1 MAKYII
7 KRILWVLPVMIGVIV
22 IVYTI
27 SYNLP
32 GSPMTTRARM
42 GNVGLDAPY
51 IVQLGNYI
59 WRIFTRLDLG
69 KSYAT
74 GYHVAQELATRLPV
88 TFKLS
93 MLGILLM
100 LAIGLPCGMVSA
112 LKQYSAMD
120 ISLTSVS
127 LILAAIPSFVLALLC
142 AVFFC
147 VTLRWLP
154 VRGLNEWK
162 AWILPVFC
170 SSVGSLAVYLRMT
183 RTTMLEVIRQDYI
196 TTARA
201 KGLKE
206 NLVVSR
212 HALRNCLIPL
222 TTIAGLS
229 VANIFAGSIIVET
242 LFSINGMGVYIMS
255 GVLARDYP
263 AINGAVIAMS
273 LLICIVNLVVD
284 IAYALIDP
292 RIRVQLLPVKKKE
305 NKKEKI
311 IAKSTIQF

>member
-1 MAKYII
+1 MIKYII
-7 KRILWVLPVMIGVIV
+7 KRILWVIPVMIGVIV

-32 GSPMTTRARM
+32 GSPMTTRARV
-42 GNVGLDAPY
+42 GDVGLDAPY

-59 WRIFTRLDLG
+59 WRIITRLDLG
-69 KSYAT
+69 RSYAS
-74 GYHVAQELATRLPV
+74 GFRVAEELATRLPV

-93 MLGILLM
+93 LLGILLM
-100 LAIGLPCGMVSA
+100 LSIGLPCGMVSA
-112 LKQYSAMD
+112 LKQYSALD
-120 ISLTSVS
+120 ITLTSIS

-142 AVFFC
+142 AILFC
-147 VTLRWLP
+147 VVLRWLP
-154 VRGLNEWK
+154 VRGLNEWR

-206 NLVVSR
+206 NVVVR
-212 HALRNCLIPL
+212 KHALKNCLIPL

-273 LLICIVNLVVD
+273 LLICVVNLVVD
-284 IAYALIDP
+284 VAYAFIDP
-292 RIRVQLLPVKKKE
+292 RIRVQLVSGS
-305 NKKEKI
+305 KKEKTRKNK
-311 IAKSTIQF
+311 AIQF